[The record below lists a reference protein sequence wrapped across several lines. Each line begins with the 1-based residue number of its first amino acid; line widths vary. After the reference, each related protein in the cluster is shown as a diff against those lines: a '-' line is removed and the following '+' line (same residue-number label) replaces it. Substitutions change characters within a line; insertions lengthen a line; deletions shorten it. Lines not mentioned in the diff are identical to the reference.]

1 MLKNKGVSPLIAT
14 VLLIGFTVAMA
25 FLVSKWGFKITRS
38 GLETIEDYATQSL
51 YCDEVSIDVYC
62 KDDNKLIKNRGA
74 FKINKLIVRTFKD
87 GKVSTNDMNGVGVK
101 EEIDTTL
108 IFGGSERIEIIPIIL
123 DDKKNEEIA
132 CLEKKFV
139 LTGEIC

>member
-1 MLKNKGVSPLIAT
+1 MQPSFFSTNYLPKKFELNN
-14 VLLIGFTVAMA
+14 
-25 FLVSKWGFKITRS
+25 
-38 GLETIEDYATQSL
+38 Y
-51 YCDEVSIDVYC
+51 
-62 KDDNKLIKNRGA
+62 NKLIKNRGA

-132 CLEKKFV
+132 
-139 LTGEIC
+139 